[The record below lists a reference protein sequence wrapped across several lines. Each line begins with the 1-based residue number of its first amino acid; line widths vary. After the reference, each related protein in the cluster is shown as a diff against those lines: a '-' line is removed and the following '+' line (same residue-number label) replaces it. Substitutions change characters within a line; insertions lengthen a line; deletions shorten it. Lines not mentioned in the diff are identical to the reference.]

1 MDLTSDHI
9 IQLYE
14 EIEEADHSYRVRFYE
29 SNTALIFSLDVSRQN
44 YFAFYYISS
53 LFELGKYEHV
63 LAEIDQLIEY
73 VFVQNINYGPLGTF
87 EELLFKKASSLH
99 NTLQLKESITISEQ
113 LIAMYPHDTL
123 YRKLTESSYRSWY
136 NWKSSGIRLIAI
148 LLIFGSSII
157 SAIFWL
163 MNASYIGHSLLFTFM
178 VVISPCLLALLILG
192 CSYLVNYARSFWH
205 VRELVLRKRE
215 EKRYTR

>member
-29 SNTALIFSLDVSRQN
+29 SNTALIFSLDESRQN
-44 YFAFYYISS
+44 YFAFYYVSS

-73 VFVQNINYGPLGTF
+73 VFLHNINYGPLGTF
-87 EELLFKKASSLH
+87 EELLFKKASALH
-99 NTLQLKESITISEQ
+99 NTLQFQNSISISEQ
-113 LIAMYPHDTL
+113 LIGMHPHDRL

-136 NWKSSGIRLIAI
+136 NWKSSGVRLIAI

-163 MNASYIGHSLLFTFM
+163 VNASYIGHSLLYTFM

-192 CSYLVNYARSFWH
+192 GSYGLNYLRSYWH
-205 VRELVLRKRE
+205 VRELVLKKRE
-215 EKRYTR
+215 AKRLTQ